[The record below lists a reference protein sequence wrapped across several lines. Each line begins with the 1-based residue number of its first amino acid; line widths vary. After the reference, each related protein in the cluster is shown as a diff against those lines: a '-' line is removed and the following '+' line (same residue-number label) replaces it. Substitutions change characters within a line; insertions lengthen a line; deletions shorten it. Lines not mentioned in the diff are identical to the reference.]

1 MSSAA
6 SAKTSRTLVVS
17 PETGTRVP
25 NSMDIHVEHPN
36 GVECVAVAVDATV
49 AELRDAVAECLCL
62 APRCTVLAHEGGN
75 PLGAADGTL
84 DVPLCDVL
92 CSDTVQV
99 CPPSAEG
106 MAYSLGLECE
116 DLAPALCAELNAG
129 RSGGERAQILLYV
142 LDASH
147 WEGVYRDTLLKAVGD
162 CPSPAV
168 LERLLASCGDR
179 ISEGNYSLLRRRVG
193 GAPVRPWVL
202 RLCLR
207 AGLPLEDKLLADY
220 ERDEVPRELLEIM
233 LEEAPERC
241 FDAGLLHG
249 AVACGDDAMLERC
262 LALGASPAGA
272 LRTAVKAGRA
282 VSCARR
288 LVTAGCVADTELV
301 LAASQLGQVAWLR
314 WLFDEEECDVDVADA
329 GGRTALHVAGSAEV
343 VRFLAVRG
351 AQPDLRRRSWLSVA
365 HCESISKPHSCIC
378 DECYE
383 CHAPYEEFQ
392 QEQAQQDRA
401 FAEVLATWPWLVH
414 AEDWEGRTPLRWM
427 WERLLGLR
435 RCGYCRHWRPFPRD
449 ARDSS
454 FWEAVTRAIK
464 RSHLLV
470 TFGADVQAMRG
481 LQTIDCVKIAVHVVR
496 DEAGRDELRF
506 EDWTGDSS
514 DSESWDA
521 AEAQDDA
528 YESLCCRVKR
538 SGRCRRRQTRKHKY
552 RAWVPGV

>member
-106 MAYSLGLECE
+106 VACSLGLKCE
-116 DLAPALCAELNAG
+116 DLARALCAELDAD

-147 WEGVYRDTLLKAVGD
+147 WEGVCLYMLLKAVRD

-193 GAPVRPWVL
+193 GAPVRPWEL
-202 RLCLR
+202 RLCLQ

-272 LRTAVKAGRA
+272 LSTAVKAGRA

-288 LVTAGCVADTELV
+288 LVTAGCVADTEVV

-314 WLFDEEECDVDVADA
+314 WLFDEAGCDVDAADA
-329 GGRTALHVAGSAEV
+329 DGRTALHVAGSAEV

-351 AQPDLRRRSWLSVA
+351 ARPDLRRRGLLSVA
-365 HCESISKPHSCIC
+365 HRESASNSHSCSC
-378 DECYE
+378 GECYA
-383 CHAPYEEFQ
+383 HYDEFQ
-392 QEQAQQDRA
+392 QEQAQLDSA
-401 FAEVLATWPWLVH
+401 LAEVLATWPWLVH

-427 WERLLGLR
+427 WEKLLGLR
-435 RCGYCRHWRPFPRD
+435 PCWYCSRYSERFGERP
-449 ARDSS
+449 ALLSA
-454 FWEAVTRAIK
+454 AVTRAIK

-470 TFGADVQAMRG
+470 TFGADVQAMTG
-481 LQTIDCVKIAVHVVR
+481 LQTIDCARVAVHVVR

-552 RAWVPGV
+552 RAV